1 MITLEDFLK
10 TYTGIVGIID
20 ESELKENCKAKDVP
34 EKYKHRY
41 VDKISH
47 ANICL
52 PGIDL
57 PIPAKIDV
65 MLMSPSKSFI
75 LNALTDLRERLEKDF
90 VCDAEDWWIRM
101 QTYEKALDD
110 AVSFIKEE
118 M

>member
-1 MITLEDFLK
+1 MITLEDFLE

-20 ESELKENCKAKDVP
+20 ENELKENCKAKDVP
-34 EKYKHRY
+34 GKYKHRY

-65 MLMSPSKSFI
+65 MLMPPSKSF
-75 LNALTDLRERLEKDF
+75 LLDALTDLRKRLEKDF
-90 VCDAEDWWIRM
+90 ICDSADWGIRM
-101 QTYEKALDD
+101 QAYEKALDD

>member
-1 MITLEDFLK
+1 MITLEEFLE

-52 PGIDL
+52 PGIDS
-57 PIPAKIDV
+57 PILDKIDV
-65 MLMSPSKSFI
+65 MLMSPSKSFL
-75 LNALTDLRERLEKDF
+75 LNTLTDLRERLEKDF
-90 VCDAEDWWIRM
+90 ICDSVDWEIRM
-101 QTYEKALDD
+101 QAYEKALDD